1 MENILKPLNE
11 IVNDVNFHL
20 TNILTDI
27 SKLKLEYNRDLTLI
41 YWINNIKQKL
51 ETILELLLV
60 SNSQTFIQLANE
72 VNKLFVL
79 DCEMSKVQVLI
90 INHKRKINN
99 NKTGTLILNYG
110 FNQ

>member
-1 MENILKPLNE
+1 MENILKPSNE

-27 SKLKLEYNRDLTLI
+27 SKLKLEYNRDLILI
-41 YWINNIKQKL
+41 HWINNIKQKL

-90 INHKRKINN
+90 INHKRNINN

-110 FNQ
+110 LNQ

>member
-1 MENILKPLNE
+1 MENILKPSNE
-11 IVNDVNFHL
+11 IVDDVNFHL

-41 YWINNIKQKL
+41 HWINNIKQKL

-90 INHKRKINN
+90 INHNRNRETCSTIC
-99 NKTGTLILNYG
+99 IA
-110 FNQ
+110 

>member
-1 MENILKPLNE
+1 MENILKPSNE

-27 SKLKLEYNRDLTLI
+27 SKLKLEYNRDLILI
-41 YWINNIKQKL
+41 HWINNIKQKL

-79 DCEMSKVQVLI
+79 DSEMSKVQVLI
-90 INHKRKINN
+90 INHNRNINN

-110 FNQ
+110 HNK